1 MKNSGKSRFSVNH
14 GGGLLNKHNSLKL
27 QKFKEKNSKKK
38 VIITTIILSVLLLS
52 GIYLYNSFAVFSEEK
67 QFNVIN
73 GTVQDPG
80 DIYFAYYVDGEITR
94 SMPKQNTGY
103 KLDTE
108 NSECTN
114 GVKVNWNY
122 AVWHADIDYS
132 GYNAI
137 DYTRTRC
144 NLYFVKESTVST
156 VLGDLTVNSYTP
168 DFSKSAC
175 DDEAC
180 ESHEKGIFM
189 SEDDDGASYYYRGS
203 VENNYVKFAGYYWR
217 IIRIN
222 GNGSI
227 RIIYDGTS
235 AHDNGESS
243 TDREYGTSQFN
254 TTANNN
260 MYVGYM
266 YTSGQVHGLGT
277 NSIIKIANDSFYT
290 AKLVSYANYIDNNA
304 GFCGDRSPLNNQS
317 GVGIGTISTYYKG
330 YLRVSTNNPSL
341 KCENMNDYYTVSSVS
356 TGNKVLTYPIGLI
369 TADEVLFAGAG
380 GGVFD
385 GTYNY
390 QKSTSNAYLTIGQ
403 NFWTMT
409 PAGYYN
415 PFGYTYWSSAVF
427 CVRTSDDIDDYGT
440 ADSRGFRPVINLKST
455 LKFTGDGT
463 KTNPYIPSL

>member
-1 MKNSGKSRFSVNH
+1 MKQKYV

-38 VIITTIILSVLLLS
+38 VIITTIVLSVLFLS

-67 QFNVIN
+67 HFNVIN

-94 SMPKQNTGY
+94 SMSKQNTGY

-108 NSECTN
+108 KSECTN
-114 GVKVNWNY
+114 GVKVGWNY

-132 GYNAI
+132 GYNAT

-175 DDEAC
+175 DDSTC
-180 ESHEKGIFM
+180 ESHEKGIY
-189 SEDDDGASYYYRGS
+189 EALDDDGTSYYYRGS

-227 RIIYDGTS
+227 RMIYDGTVT
-235 AHDNGESS
+235 HDNGESS
-243 TDREYGTSQFN
+243 TDRIVELTPFN
-254 TTANNN
+254 GSSTNN

-266 YTSGQVHGLGT
+266 YTSGNVHGLGT
-277 NSIIKIANDSFYT
+277 TSVIKGRLSNFYT
-290 AKLVSYANYIDNNA
+290 QNLTNYNGYLDSSVS
-304 GFCGDRSPLNNQS
+304 FCNDRTPLNIVNDA
-317 GVGIGTISTYYKG
+317 GTGTINTYYSG
-330 YLRVSTNNPSL
+330 YLRINMSDPTL
-341 KCENMNDYYTVSSVS
+341 KCSNVDDRFFN
-356 TGNKVLTYPIGLI
+356 NIGLI
-369 TADEVLFAGAG
+369 TADEAMFAGYSG
-380 GGVFD
+380 GAFNGEIK
-385 GTYNY
+385 Y
-390 QKSTSNAYLTIGQ
+390 QKAAPDLYLTCK
-403 NFWTMT
+403 NHFWTMT

-415 PFGYTYWSSAVF
+415 PFGHGFYGSLTFAINSDGLFDDASTSHAAV
-427 CVRTSDDIDDYGT
+427 GL
-440 ADSRGFRPVINLKST
+440 RPVINLKST

-463 KTNPYIPSL
+463 KNNPYIPNL